1 MIWGRIIPNINLKKE
16 RQATVGPSGDG
27 LRWSCQLDLENGAWR
42 YEKKGVSIFRQHHE
56 KPGLTWKSYEKP
68 WFSNLEKLRI
78 AMEKSMAFLI
88 SHETMAGNRPSA
100 LSVEPLQAGH
110 APFWRAELQPAK

>member
-1 MIWGRIIPNINLKKE
+1 MGFDGAASLTSK
-16 RQATVGPSGDG
+16 TGHGDMK
-27 LRWSCQLDLENGAWR
+27 
-42 YEKKGVSIFRQHHE
+42 KKGCPFSDSIM
-56 KPGLTWKSYEKP
+56 KNPGLTWKSYDKP